1 MNGENNKDISNEK
14 RTILIVED
22 NELNQE
28 ILTDI
33 LDDKYNILIANNG
46 AEGIQVL
53 RKNVSSIMDIYI
65 NAVRIFYTWKK
76 QDKSV

>member
-65 NAVRIFYTWKK
+65 NAVRIFYT
-76 QDKSV
+76 